1 MTRPRLRPPRVLYAL
16 AMLAW
21 ACAGSPAKSAA
32 AAPRHHHPAR
42 HPARHAPR
50 WAPVIGGSNVDRVKL
65 RWEAAVGGFGR
76 AVAIDRALGRVAVA
90 TGSPVK
96 LFDLGTGKDA
106 GSVDSCR
113 NVVRGG
119 IAFDKGKL
127 LVVCEKTL
135 QLFDGKKLAHLH
147 APRINPSPVTASA
160 VAWPRIALGHHDG
173 VIRVYDLDGGDT
185 IEIPVPGPPIDVK
198 SMAMTPD
205 GSRVAVA
212 WVQGSIWWWDTKAP
226 GVPHKLVRHESEAD
240 AVSFNDGGTLLAEE
254 GEPRYTTVWTFAGT
268 PAEKTK
274 IKNGRWVKRIWFT
287 KDSKW
292 LVRGGSDGLE
302 IAEIAGPQRVAL
314 DTSGKVEDVAMDD
327 RRATIAAVD
336 RAGRL
341 TTWAAR

>member
-1 MTRPRLRPPRVLYAL
+1 MKPPGLRPPRVLYAL

-21 ACAGSPAKSAA
+21 ACAGSPTKSAA
-32 AAPRHHHPAR
+32 AAPRHGRRTHQNPHRAR
-42 HPARHAPR
+42 RSAA
-50 WAPVIGGSNVDRVKL
+50 AIGSGNVDRVKL
-65 RWEAAVGGFGR
+65 RWEAAVGGYGR

-96 LFDLGTGKDA
+96 LFDLGTGKDE

-113 NVVRGG
+113 EVVRGG
-119 IAFDKGKL
+119 LAFDKGKL
-127 LVVCEKTL
+127 LVVCDKTL
-135 QLFDGKKLAHLH
+135 QLFDGKKLARLH

-173 VIRVYDLDGGDT
+173 VVRIYDLDGGDT

-240 AVSFNDGGTLLAEE
+240 AISFNDDGTLLAEE
-254 GEPRYTTVWTFAGT
+254 GEPRYTTVWSFTGT

-274 IKNGRWVKRIWFT
+274 IKNGRWVKRIWFSS
-287 KDSKW
+287 DSKW

-314 DTSGKVEDVAMDD
+314 DTSGKVEDVAMDV

-341 TTWAAR
+341 TAWAVR

>member
-1 MTRPRLRPPRVLYAL
+1 
-16 AMLAW
+16 MLAW

-32 AAPRHHHPAR
+32 AAPRRHHRAYH
-42 HPARHAPR
+42 ARHAAPR
-50 WAPVIGGSNVDRVKL
+50 LSPVIGSWNVDHVKL
-65 RWEAAVGGFGR
+65 RWEAAVGGYGR

-90 TGSPVK
+90 TGSPVE
-96 LFDLGTGKDA
+96 LFDLATGKST
-106 GSVDSCR
+106 GRVDSCR
-113 NVVRGG
+113 DVVRGG
-119 IAFDKGKL
+119 IAFEKGKL

-135 QLFDGKKLAHLH
+135 QLFDGKKLSRLH
-147 APRINPSPVTASA
+147 APRINPSPVTAA
-160 VAWPRIALGHHDG
+160 AMAWPRIALGHHDG
-173 VIRVYDLDGGDT
+173 VIRIYDLDGADT

-240 AVSFNDGGTLLAEE
+240 AIAFNADGTLLAEE
-254 GEPRYTTVWTFAGT
+254 GQPRYTTIWSFAGT
-268 PAEKTK
+268 PSEKAK
-274 IKNGRWVKRIWFT
+274 IKNGRWVKRYWFT

-292 LVRGGSDGLE
+292 LVRGGSNGLE

-314 DTSGKVEDVAMDD
+314 DTSGKVEDVAMD
-327 RRATIAAVD
+327 RRRTAIAAVD

-341 TTWAAR
+341 TLWAAH